1 MIFLRQKASIAQE
14 TFDSI
19 AEKIR
24 SGGFAPGDQIPGER
38 TLARQLKVGRTSV
51 REAIRRL
58 ETVGLLETRQGLG
71 TFVKDP
77 SGEILQ
83 TVLMSNFLTDPDIQ
97 EKLFDLRLI
106 IEVEA
111 AARAAQSAKP
121 EQIETLHRLKE
132 KVEIFSVRG
141 DIGGMIVADFEFH
154 RQILVATGNDIL
166 VNLMDG
172 IMDLL
177 RDMRKIGAEIPELI
191 SERIA
196 SHRAILKGIDKGDSD
211 AARIAMKKHL
221 EGVFERV
228 KATWA
233 KK

>member
-1 MIFLRQKASIAQE
+1 MIFLRQKTSIAQE

-24 SGGFAPGDQIPGER
+24 SGGFTPGDRIPGER
-38 TLARQLKVGRTSV
+38 TLARQLRVGRTSV

-58 ETVGLLETRQGLG
+58 ETVGLLESRQGLG

-83 TVLMSNFLTDPDIQ
+83 TVLLSNFLTDPAIQ

-106 IEVEA
+106 SEVEA

-121 EQIETLHRLKE
+121 EQIEILHRLNE
-132 KVEIFSVRG
+132 KVEIFSARG
-141 DIGGMIVADFEFH
+141 DIDGMIVADFEFH

-196 SHRAILKGIDKGDSD
+196 SHRAILKGIDNGDSD
-211 AARIAMKKHL
+211 AARIAMKEHL
-221 EGVFERV
+221 EGVFKRV

>member
-1 MIFLRQKASIAQE
+1 MISSRQKPSIAQE

-19 AEKIR
+19 AEQIR
-24 SGGFAPGDQIPGER
+24 SGGLTPGDQIPGER
-38 TLARQLKVGRTSV
+38 TLARQLNVGRTSV

-77 SGEILQ
+77 SGEVLQ
-83 TVLMSNFLTDPDIQ
+83 TALMSNFLTDAAIQ

-111 AARAAQSAKP
+111 TARAAQSATP
-121 EQIETLHRLKE
+121 EQLETLRRLNE
-132 KVEIFSVRG
+132 KVEIFSERG

-172 IMDLL
+172 IVDLL
-177 RDMRKIGAEIPELI
+177 RDMRRMGAEIPELI

-196 SHRAILKGIDKGDSD
+196 SHRAILKGIEHGDSD
-211 AARIAMKKHL
+211 AARTAMKEHL

-228 KATWA
+228 KGTWTT
-233 KK
+233 K

>member
-1 MIFLRQKASIAQE
+1 MIYTRKKSSIAQE

-19 AEKIR
+19 ADRIR
-24 SGGFAPGDQIPGER
+24 SGCYASGDKLPGER
-38 TLARQLKVGRTSV
+38 ILARELQVGRTSV

-58 ETVGLLETRQGLG
+58 ESVGLLESRQGQG
-71 TFVKDP
+71 TFVKNP

-83 TVLMSNFLTDPDIQ
+83 SALMSNFLTDTAIQ

-111 AARAAQSAKP
+111 TGRAALCATT
-121 EQIETLHRLKE
+121 EQIETLRRFNE
-132 KVEIFSVRG
+132 KVEICSARS
-141 DIGGMIVADFEFH
+141 DTEGMIVADLEFH

-172 IMDLL
+172 IVDLL
-177 RDMRKIGAEIPELI
+177 REMRHIGAEMPELL

-196 SHRAILKGIDKGDSD
+196 SHRLIIKAMETGDSE
-211 AARIAMKKHL
+211 AAKKAMKEHL
-221 EGVFERV
+221 EGIFKGV
-228 KATWA
+228 KATWT
-233 KK
+233 KT